1 MTRSNALTQTY
12 SLNVLIYYI
21 GEYNKLVNR
30 NPIRRENVNIN
41 NIYELENFL
50 NRYERLLR
58 KLYINIIPFSIT
70 LLPNIIL
77 NNNLLPNVINTLKNI
92 INNPIVILSRLS
104 LINNSDRT
112 FSTNEPDPIFN
123 LKIDN
128 TRIIFN
134 SPYDLGDTI
143 NIGLGTT
150 VNFYNLGSL
159 ELQKESRLESK
170 YTYIRDDNIRIIQD
184 ILNIRIS
191 YSL

>member
-1 MTRSNALTQTY
+1 MTRSNALIQPY
-12 SLNVLIYYI
+12 SFDVLFYYI

-41 NIYELENFL
+41 NIRDLENFL
-50 NRYERLLR
+50 DFRNRNERLLR
-58 KLYINIIPFSIT
+58 KLYINIIPFRIT
-70 LLPNIIL
+70 LLPIIIL
-77 NNNLLPNVINTLKNI
+77 NNNLLPSVINRLRNI
-92 INNPIVILSRLS
+92 INEPIVVLSRLS

-123 LKIDN
+123 LKIYN

-143 NIGLGTT
+143 NIGLGTEKI
-150 VNFYNLGSL
+150 FYNLRSL
-159 ELQKESRLESK
+159 ELQQESK
-170 YTYIRDDNIRIIQD
+170 YTYIRDDNIRIDED

-191 YSL
+191 YFL